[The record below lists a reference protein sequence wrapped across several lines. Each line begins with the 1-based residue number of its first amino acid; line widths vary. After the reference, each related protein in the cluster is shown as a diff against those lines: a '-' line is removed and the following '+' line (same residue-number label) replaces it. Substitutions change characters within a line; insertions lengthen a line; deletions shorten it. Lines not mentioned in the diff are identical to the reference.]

1 MLSFSLEDDDARA
14 EGRRKSGCLV
24 CRKRR
29 KKREK
34 REKKRGKQD
43 LIGQR
48 APSKLRERF
57 PSSWRR
63 NLFFF
68 SFLSS
73 VFFFLP
79 ELFDERTLLLLER
92 EFSIIERPQKKKSPL
107 SLSHNRRENTLNTR
121 RTTTTEERE
130 RETHHMNNN
139 NDDRKEEEQKEDKAP
154 FDEDYEHLL
163 LRREQRG
170 DGAASSSDED
180 EKQKRN
186 DDGDISS
193 DEERSSE
200 DDDDDE
206 DTEED
211 DNVNDALRRKKKVS
225 KVRRRKDKE
234 NNVSLTSTPTPR
246 RRGAEDNT
254 TTATTNN
261 NSNNEKKIISNNTN
275 KNDLEEEEQDEGDD
289 PYELTKFV
297 VCGNLFEV
305 KKKYVPIKPIGKGAY
320 GIVCSA
326 KDEKQNTKVA
336 IKKITNA
343 FENVVDAKR
352 TLREIKLLRHLRHE
366 NVVPITDCMLPS
378 KEEEYNFNDVYVMYE
393 LMDTDLHQ
401 IIRSDQPL
409 TDDHCQYFIY
419 QLLRGL
425 KYIHSADVLHR
436 DLKPSNLL
444 LNANCDLKICDFG
457 LARTNTQDKNRDF
470 MTEYVVTRW
479 YRAPE
484 LLLSCAEYTVAI
496 DVWSCGCILAELLG
510 RKPLFPGKDY
520 VHQLNLITKV
530 IGTPDEQDLYFVT
543 SDKARRYLRQL
554 PYSKPMDFKR
564 LYPEANPL
572 ACDLI
577 EKMLIFN
584 PEKRI
589 NVEECLKHPYLASL
603 HDTNDEPVANAPF
616 TFAFEQHNG
625 GEMSEE
631 TVRRLIFQELKQ
643 LDEEIN
649 FPLLR
654 NTHADA
660 LEERLQTMRV

>member
-1 MLSFSLEDDDARA
+1 MLSFSLEDDDDDARA
-14 EGRRKSGCLV
+14 RVRVEERARLL
-24 CRKRR
+24 CRKIR

-34 REKKRGKQD
+34 ERKKREGPS
-43 LIGQR
+43 
-48 APSKLRERF
+48 APSFTERKRF
-57 PSSWRR
+57 PSWRR
-63 NLFFF
+63 NLFF

-73 VFFFLP
+73 LFFFLP
-79 ELFDERTLLLLER
+79 PERDELFFFF
-92 EFSIIERPQKKKSPL
+92 FS
-107 SLSHNRRENTLNTR
+107 
-121 RTTTTEERE
+121 RE
-130 RETHHMNNN
+130 RVSTHHMNNN

-246 RRGAEDNT
+246 RRGAEDT
-254 TTATTNN
+254 TTTTTTNN

>member
-1 MLSFSLEDDDARA
+1 M
-14 EGRRKSGCLV
+14 
-24 CRKRR
+24 
-29 KKREK
+29 
-34 REKKRGKQD
+34 
-43 LIGQR
+43 
-48 APSKLRERF
+48 
-57 PSSWRR
+57 
-63 NLFFF
+63 
-68 SFLSS
+68 
-73 VFFFLP
+73 
-79 ELFDERTLLLLER
+79 T
-92 EFSIIERPQKKKSPL
+92 
-107 SLSHNRRENTLNTR
+107 RRE
-121 RTTTTEERE
+121 
-130 RETHHMNNN
+130 
-139 NDDRKEEEQKEDKAP
+139 EEEEEKGGRGGGGGGGGDKAP
-154 FDEDYEHLL
+154 FDEDYESLL

-180 EKQKRN
+180 DDRN
-186 DDGDISS
+186 NNRRR
-193 DEERSSE
+193 RSGTKTKNGE
-200 DDDDDE
+200 DDDSE
-206 DTEED
+206 DSSTEED
-211 DNVNDALRRKKKVS
+211 DDGSTNEAMSQEERERRLEKKLL
-225 KVRRRKDKE
+225 KVRRKNRD

-246 RRGAEDNT
+246 RRGGGGGGGGEDSVNNSQQNVANT
-254 TTATTNN
+254 STINGKNNETIVNN
-261 NSNNEKKIISNNTN
+261 NNQG
-275 KNDLEEEEQDEGDD
+275 EEDEDEDD
-289 PYELTKFV
+289 PFELTKFV

-326 KDEKQNTKVA
+326 KDEKLNTKVA

-366 NVVPITDCMLPS
+366 NIVPITDCMLPS
-378 KEEEYNFNDVYVMYE
+378 KEEEYSFNDVYVMYE

-409 TDDHCQYFIY
+409 TDDHCQYFVY

-484 LLLSCAEYTVAI
+484 LLLSCAEYSVAI

-625 GEMSEE
+625 GEMTEE

-649 FPLLR
+649 FPLSSR

>member
-1 MLSFSLEDDDARA
+1 M
-14 EGRRKSGCLV
+14 
-24 CRKRR
+24 
-29 KKREK
+29 
-34 REKKRGKQD
+34 
-43 LIGQR
+43 
-48 APSKLRERF
+48 
-57 PSSWRR
+57 
-63 NLFFF
+63 
-68 SFLSS
+68 
-73 VFFFLP
+73 
-79 ELFDERTLLLLER
+79 T
-92 EFSIIERPQKKKSPL
+92 
-107 SLSHNRRENTLNTR
+107 RRE
-121 RTTTTEERE
+121 
-130 RETHHMNNN
+130 
-139 NDDRKEEEQKEDKAP
+139 EEEEEKGGRGGGGGGGGGGDKAP
-154 FDEDYEHLL
+154 FDEDYESLL

-180 EKQKRN
+180 DDRN
-186 DDGDISS
+186 NNRRR
-193 DEERSSE
+193 RSGTKTKNGE
-200 DDDDDE
+200 DDDSE
-206 DTEED
+206 DSSTEED
-211 DNVNDALRRKKKVS
+211 DDGSTNEAMSQEERERRLEKKLL
-225 KVRRRKDKE
+225 KVRRKNRD

-246 RRGAEDNT
+246 RRRGGGGGGGEDSVNNSQQNVANT
-254 TTATTNN
+254 STINGKNNETIVNN
-261 NSNNEKKIISNNTN
+261 NNQG
-275 KNDLEEEEQDEGDD
+275 EEDEDEDD
-289 PYELTKFV
+289 PFELTKFV

-326 KDEKQNTKVA
+326 KDEKLNTKVA

-366 NVVPITDCMLPS
+366 NIVPITDCMLPS
-378 KEEEYNFNDVYVMYE
+378 KEEEYSFNDVYVMYE

-409 TDDHCQYFIY
+409 TDDHCQYFVY

-484 LLLSCAEYTVAI
+484 LLLSCAEYSVAI

-625 GEMSEE
+625 GEMTEE

-649 FPLLR
+649 FPLSSR

>member
-1 MLSFSLEDDDARA
+1 M
-14 EGRRKSGCLV
+14 
-24 CRKRR
+24 
-29 KKREK
+29 
-34 REKKRGKQD
+34 
-43 LIGQR
+43 
-48 APSKLRERF
+48 
-57 PSSWRR
+57 
-63 NLFFF
+63 
-68 SFLSS
+68 
-73 VFFFLP
+73 
-79 ELFDERTLLLLER
+79 T
-92 EFSIIERPQKKKSPL
+92 
-107 SLSHNRRENTLNTR
+107 RRE
-121 RTTTTEERE
+121 
-130 RETHHMNNN
+130 
-139 NDDRKEEEQKEDKAP
+139 EEEEEKGGRGGGGGGGDKAP
-154 FDEDYEHLL
+154 FDEDYESLL

-180 EKQKRN
+180 DDRN
-186 DDGDISS
+186 NNRRR
-193 DEERSSE
+193 RSGTKTKNGE
-200 DDDDDE
+200 DDDSE
-206 DTEED
+206 DSSTEED
-211 DNVNDALRRKKKVS
+211 DDGSANEAMSQEERERRLEKKLL
-225 KVRRRKDKE
+225 KVRGKNRD

-246 RRGAEDNT
+246 RRGGGGGGGEDSVNNSQQNVANT
-254 TTATTNN
+254 STINGKNNETIVNN
-261 NSNNEKKIISNNTN
+261 NNQG
-275 KNDLEEEEQDEGDD
+275 EEDEDEDD
-289 PYELTKFV
+289 PFELTKFV

-326 KDEKQNTKVA
+326 KDEKLNTKVA

-366 NVVPITDCMLPS
+366 NIVPITDCMLPS
-378 KEEEYNFNDVYVMYE
+378 KEEEYSFNDVYVMYE

-409 TDDHCQYFIY
+409 TDDHCQYFVY

-484 LLLSCAEYTVAI
+484 LLLSCAEYSVAI

-625 GEMSEE
+625 GEMTEE

-649 FPLLR
+649 FPLSSR

>member
-1 MLSFSLEDDDARA
+1 M
-14 EGRRKSGCLV
+14 
-24 CRKRR
+24 
-29 KKREK
+29 
-34 REKKRGKQD
+34 
-43 LIGQR
+43 
-48 APSKLRERF
+48 
-57 PSSWRR
+57 
-63 NLFFF
+63 
-68 SFLSS
+68 
-73 VFFFLP
+73 
-79 ELFDERTLLLLER
+79 T
-92 EFSIIERPQKKKSPL
+92 
-107 SLSHNRRENTLNTR
+107 RRE
-121 RTTTTEERE
+121 
-130 RETHHMNNN
+130 
-139 NDDRKEEEQKEDKAP
+139 EEEEEKGGRGGGGGGGGGGDKAP
-154 FDEDYEHLL
+154 FDEDYESLL

-180 EKQKRN
+180 DDRN
-186 DDGDISS
+186 NNRRR
-193 DEERSSE
+193 RSGTKTKNGE
-200 DDDDDE
+200 DDDSE
-206 DTEED
+206 DSSTEED
-211 DNVNDALRRKKKVS
+211 DDGSTNEAMSQEERERRLEKKLL
-225 KVRRRKDKE
+225 KVRRKNRD

-246 RRGAEDNT
+246 RRGGGGGGGGEDSVNNSQQNVANT
-254 TTATTNN
+254 STINGKNNETIVNN
-261 NSNNEKKIISNNTN
+261 NNQG
-275 KNDLEEEEQDEGDD
+275 EEDEDEDD
-289 PYELTKFV
+289 PFELTKFV

-326 KDEKQNTKVA
+326 KDEKLNTKVA

-366 NVVPITDCMLPS
+366 NIVPITDCMLPS
-378 KEEEYNFNDVYVMYE
+378 KEEEYSFNDVYVMYE

-409 TDDHCQYFIY
+409 TDDHCQYFVY

-484 LLLSCAEYTVAI
+484 LLLSCAEYSVAI

-625 GEMSEE
+625 GEMTEE

-649 FPLLR
+649 FPLSSR

>member
-1 MLSFSLEDDDARA
+1 M
-14 EGRRKSGCLV
+14 
-24 CRKRR
+24 
-29 KKREK
+29 
-34 REKKRGKQD
+34 
-43 LIGQR
+43 
-48 APSKLRERF
+48 
-57 PSSWRR
+57 
-63 NLFFF
+63 
-68 SFLSS
+68 
-73 VFFFLP
+73 
-79 ELFDERTLLLLER
+79 T
-92 EFSIIERPQKKKSPL
+92 
-107 SLSHNRRENTLNTR
+107 RRE
-121 RTTTTEERE
+121 
-130 RETHHMNNN
+130 
-139 NDDRKEEEQKEDKAP
+139 EEEEEKGGGGGGGGGDKAP
-154 FDEDYEHLL
+154 FDEDYESLL

-180 EKQKRN
+180 
-186 DDGDISS
+186 DD
-193 DEERSSE
+193 RSNNRRRRSGTKTKNGE
-200 DDDDDE
+200 DDDSE
-206 DTEED
+206 DSSTEED
-211 DNVNDALRRKKKVS
+211 DDGSANEAMSQEERERRLEKKLS
-225 KVRRRKDKE
+225 KVRRKNRD

-246 RRGAEDNT
+246 RRGGGGGGGEDSVNNSQQNVANT
-254 TTATTNN
+254 STINGKNNETIVNN
-261 NSNNEKKIISNNTN
+261 NNQG
-275 KNDLEEEEQDEGDD
+275 EEDEDD

-326 KDEKQNTKVA
+326 KDEKLNTKVA

-366 NVVPITDCMLPS
+366 NIVPITDCMLPS
-378 KEEEYNFNDVYVMYE
+378 KEEEYSFNDVYVMYE

-409 TDDHCQYFIY
+409 TDDHCQYFVY

-457 LARTNTQDKNRDF
+457 LARTNTQDTNRDF

-484 LLLSCAEYTVAI
+484 LLLSCAEYSVAI

-603 HDTNDEPVANAPF
+603 HDTNDEPVADAPF

-649 FPLLR
+649 FPLSSR

>member
-1 MLSFSLEDDDARA
+1 MPQKKEK
-14 EGRRKSGCLV
+14 E
-24 CRKRR
+24 R

-34 REKKRGKQD
+34 ERETRFNWPESPFKT
-43 LIGQR
+43 
-48 APSKLRERF
+48 ERKIPF
-57 PSSWRR
+57 FLEEKS
-63 NLFFF
+63 FFF

-107 SLSHNRRENTLNTR
+107 SLSHNRRENTFNTKKNNNR
-121 RTTTTEERE
+121 RERE
-130 RETHHMNNN
+130 KETHHMNNN

-246 RRGAEDNT
+246 RRGAEDT
-254 TTATTNN
+254 TTTTTTTNN

>member
-1 MLSFSLEDDDARA
+1 M
-14 EGRRKSGCLV
+14 
-24 CRKRR
+24 
-29 KKREK
+29 
-34 REKKRGKQD
+34 
-43 LIGQR
+43 
-48 APSKLRERF
+48 
-57 PSSWRR
+57 
-63 NLFFF
+63 
-68 SFLSS
+68 
-73 VFFFLP
+73 
-79 ELFDERTLLLLER
+79 T
-92 EFSIIERPQKKKSPL
+92 
-107 SLSHNRRENTLNTR
+107 RRE
-121 RTTTTEERE
+121 
-130 RETHHMNNN
+130 
-139 NDDRKEEEQKEDKAP
+139 EEEEEEKGGGGGDKAP
-154 FDEDYEHLL
+154 FDEDYESLL

-180 EKQKRN
+180 
-186 DDGDISS
+186 DD
-193 DEERSSE
+193 RSNNRRRRSGTKTKNGE
-200 DDDDDE
+200 DDDSE
-206 DTEED
+206 DSSTEED
-211 DNVNDALRRKKKVS
+211 DDGSANEAMSQEERERRLEKKLS
-225 KVRRRKDKE
+225 KVRRKNRD

-246 RRGAEDNT
+246 RRGGGGGGGEDSANNSQQNVANT
-254 TTATTNN
+254 STINGKNNETIVNN
-261 NSNNEKKIISNNTN
+261 NNQG
-275 KNDLEEEEQDEGDD
+275 EEDEDEDD
-289 PYELTKFV
+289 PFELTKFV

-326 KDEKQNTKVA
+326 KDEKLNTKVA

-366 NVVPITDCMLPS
+366 NIVPITDCMLPS
-378 KEEEYNFNDVYVMYE
+378 KEEEYSFNDVYVMYE

-409 TDDHCQYFIY
+409 TDDHCQYFVY

-484 LLLSCAEYTVAI
+484 LLLSCAEYSVAI

-625 GEMSEE
+625 GEMTEE

-649 FPLLR
+649 FPLSSR

>member
-1 MLSFSLEDDDARA
+1 M
-14 EGRRKSGCLV
+14 
-24 CRKRR
+24 
-29 KKREK
+29 
-34 REKKRGKQD
+34 
-43 LIGQR
+43 
-48 APSKLRERF
+48 
-57 PSSWRR
+57 
-63 NLFFF
+63 
-68 SFLSS
+68 
-73 VFFFLP
+73 
-79 ELFDERTLLLLER
+79 T
-92 EFSIIERPQKKKSPL
+92 
-107 SLSHNRRENTLNTR
+107 RRE
-121 RTTTTEERE
+121 
-130 RETHHMNNN
+130 
-139 NDDRKEEEQKEDKAP
+139 EEEEEKGGRGGGGGGGGGGDKAP
-154 FDEDYEHLL
+154 FDEDYESLL

-180 EKQKRN
+180 DDRN
-186 DDGDISS
+186 NNRRR
-193 DEERSSE
+193 RSGTKTKNGE
-200 DDDDDE
+200 DDDSE
-206 DTEED
+206 DSSTEED
-211 DNVNDALRRKKKVS
+211 DDGSTNEAMSQEERERRLEKKLL
-225 KVRRRKDKE
+225 KVRRKNRD

-246 RRGAEDNT
+246 RRGGGGGGGEDSVNNSQQNVANT
-254 TTATTNN
+254 STINGKNNETIVNN
-261 NSNNEKKIISNNTN
+261 NNQG
-275 KNDLEEEEQDEGDD
+275 EEDEDEDD
-289 PYELTKFV
+289 PFELTKFV

-326 KDEKQNTKVA
+326 KDEKLNTKVA

-366 NVVPITDCMLPS
+366 NIVPITDCMLPS
-378 KEEEYNFNDVYVMYE
+378 KEEEYSFNDVYVMYE

>member
-1 MLSFSLEDDDARA
+1 MRFLDTDTKFMNTE
-14 EGRRKSGCLV
+14 ENTFNT
-24 CRKRR
+24 
-29 KKREK
+29 KKR
-34 REKKRGKQD
+34 
-43 LIGQR
+43 
-48 APSKLRERF
+48 
-57 PSSWRR
+57 
-63 NLFFF
+63 
-68 SFLSS
+68 
-73 VFFFLP
+73 
-79 ELFDERTLLLLER
+79 
-92 EFSIIERPQKKKSPL
+92 
-107 SLSHNRRENTLNTR
+107 
-121 RTTTTEERE
+121 TTEERE
-130 RETHHMNNN
+130 KETHHMNNN

-246 RRGAEDNT
+246 RRGAEDT
-254 TTATTNN
+254 TTTSNNN

-275 KNDLEEEEQDEGDD
+275 KNDLEEEEEGDEGDD
-289 PYELTKFV
+289 PCELTKFV

-577 EKMLIFN
+577 EKILIFN